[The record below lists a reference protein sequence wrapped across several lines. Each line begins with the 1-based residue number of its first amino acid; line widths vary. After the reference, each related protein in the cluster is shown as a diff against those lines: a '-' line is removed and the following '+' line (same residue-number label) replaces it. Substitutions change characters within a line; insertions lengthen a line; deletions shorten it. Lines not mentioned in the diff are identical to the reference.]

1 MLTTTIF
8 SVLLGLISIG
18 SSVAFN
24 AVVSLPLASLYASY
38 LLACSLLLWRRTTG
52 CIRATASNDQLDDKL
67 TNLPGSGGQLVWG
80 PWRVKGFPGVLINVV
95 ACAYLLLIE
104 IFVFWPPSKD
114 VTAKT
119 MNYSSLVLGAVAVL
133 SAVYYLFWGRRTYH
147 GPVVE
152 TCQ

>member
-1 MLTTTIF
+1 MTTTIF
-8 SVLLGLISIG
+8 SILVGLISIG

-52 CIRATASNDQLDDKL
+52 SIRTTAPNDRLNEKI
-67 TNLPGSGGQLVWG
+67 TNLPGSAGRLVWG
-80 PWRVKGFPGVLINVV
+80 PWRIKGFLGVLINVI

-104 IFVFWPPSKD
+104 IFVFWPPTKD

-119 MNYSSLVLGAVAVL
+119 MNYSSLVLGSVAIL
-133 SAVYYLFWGRRTYH
+133 SAVYYVFWGRRTYH

-152 TCQ
+152 IFH